1 MNNTGERDAQ
11 QSTVQKAGNYHPTFD
26 GKLHV
31 NTVHVNTRA
40 EDIHME
46 IDDKS
51 VKGHPNS
58 TAATQLDYPTTGDS
72 NFIPAVAGSLTK
84 PMETDCFRSH
94 EAELI
99 DLSIFRN
106 ITDSSMKHGEGAHHS
121 AESHSFAS
129 NDLPFGSVAQIA
141 SSAGPYPAE
150 QYAGMTSHAED
161 YDFETMLRSVQGGD
175 HDSAFMEDMSSFN
188 FELPLLEDT
197 SFPESDGINLK
208 SRENRKRHST
218 APCSLLAP
226 SRTGSLSQ
234 DFMSSAFSLPPPPV
248 VRARRKSRGKPDS
261 IFLLLKKNGMTDG
274 KTWSRARSCSLRHAD
289 QAMFKPSRSA
299 LLSPSDKS
307 KSDEAIQKTG
317 LPAAAS
323 RNGKSRFKPLPLIIP
338 PYVFFNRFQSQLR
351 SPSFSD
357 NNGISMIG
365 VRART
370 PYTPPPILSPLRRGS
385 GLFCRIRRPSP
396 VAPKSAPVCYSRK
409 ESFWENLDLSAAVA
423 AGSRKIDDV
432 SPANVSPPD
441 SPVKTDS
448 LPHINVGTEYQASVP
463 SMPLD
468 PSKAL
473 SGGSRAVLLFDPNC
487 LNHLS
492 QDSVQALLSVACSPV
507 VHGGGTN
514 TELALHL
521 LHDSGG
527 DVQKAA
533 NRLTAGGTVF
543 DKEHPLHDYTY
554 NDCQQWT
561 EKEIIQFENALL
573 KGDKDFNEVSAA
585 VGTKSVADCI
595 AFYYSWKIVFKRSY
609 QAFRVAKQRREFLQF
624 GRLRSPDA
632 GQQPAVNEQS
642 FSPVQTCT
650 GVYGESA
657 EHFPC
662 NICGKVFYK
671 IKSRSAHMKIH
682 YRS

>member
-1 MNNTGERDAQ
+1 ML
-11 QSTVQKAGNYHPTFD
+11 K
-26 GKLHV
+26 
-31 NTVHVNTRA
+31 RA
-40 EDIHME
+40 FFTCFWKMKPI
-46 IDDKS
+46 IN
-51 VKGHPNS
+51 GHPN
-58 TAATQLDYPTTGDS
+58 TPNNRLDYTMTTGDS
-72 NFIPAVAGSLTK
+72 FMPALTK
-84 PMETDCFRSH
+84 PMET
-94 EAELI
+94 EMM

-106 ITDSSMKHGEGAHHS
+106 IADSSIKHDGSTYHPM
-121 AESHSFAS
+121 ESSS
-129 NDLPFGSVAQIA
+129 SCLPFDPAA
-141 SSAGPYPAE
+141 HLAATSAGPFPMDA
-150 QYAGMTSHAED
+150 YARTTSQTDDFE
-161 YDFETMLRSVQGGD
+161 FETMLRSVEGD
-175 HDSAFMEDMSSFN
+175 DHGNVFTGDMSSFN
-188 FELPLLEDT
+188 FELPSLDGST
-197 SFPESDGINLK
+197 FPESDGINLK
-208 SRENRKRHST
+208 SREHRKRHST
-218 APCSLLAP
+218 APCSLFAP
-226 SRTGSLSQ
+226 SRTGSLAQ
-234 DFMSSAFSLPPPPV
+234 DFMSTAFSLPPPPV

-274 KTWSRARSCSLRHAD
+274 KSWSRARSCSLRHAD
-289 QAMFKPSRSA
+289 QAMFKPSGSA
-299 LLSPSDKS
+299 LLSPADKS

-317 LPAAAS
+317 LPPTS
-323 RNGKSRFKPLPLIIP
+323 RTSKSRFKPLPLIIP

-432 SPANVSPPD
+432 SPAIVSPPD

-448 LPHINVGTEYQASVP
+448 LPHINVGTEYQATVP
-463 SMPLD
+463 STPLD
-468 PSKAL
+468 SSKVCKDGA
-473 SGGSRAVLLFDPNC
+473 RAVLLFDPNC
-487 LNHLS
+487 LNHLP
-492 QDSVQALLSVACSPV
+492 QDTVQAFLHLASSPA
-507 VHGGGTN
+507 VHGGGIN

-521 LHDSGG
+521 LYDCGG

-533 NRLTAGGTVF
+533 TRLTASGPLF
-543 DKEHPLHDYTY
+543 DDKHPLHDYTY
-554 NDCQQWT
+554 NDCQQWSA
-561 EKEIIQFENALL
+561 KEMIQFEDALL

-624 GRLRSPDA
+624 GRLRSPA
-632 GQQPAVNEQS
+632 SSNGAQS
-642 FSPVQTCT
+642 VANAQSSSSPMETCSST
-650 GVYGESA
+650 YSESDEVY
-657 EHFPC
+657 PC

-682 YRS
+682 YRL